1 MTTAAIDAQSVV
13 HAVQDIVPKLRENGQ
28 QAEEQRWIPQ
38 ENIDLLEKTGVFRIA
53 TPSRFGGLDLP
64 VAEQTK
70 ILAEVARGCPSTGW
84 VASVWVSST
93 WLATLF
99 PDRAQEEIFAQPS
112 VRVSGGFTPTGTLKP
127 AEGGYV
133 LNGSWRFNTGC
144 RGADWNIAAT
154 ILENPDGTHA
164 EVIAIVPMSEFTIA
178 DDWHTS
184 AASGT
189 GSSTSTAKDVF
200 VPAHRVVDFGDAI
213 FNATPD
219 RTNTGANG
227 RNYGLFAFVMAET
240 VATFLGTAQGALEL
254 FLERIPGRAIAYTSW
269 ENQALHPLTQIQVA
283 EAANKIAAAKALE
296 SVWLKVLQDRADA
309 GEQPTLEEK
318 ATIRGQGAYAVQLAK
333 EAVEILYRT
342 SGASVIQRSVPLQR
356 FFRDVEGFS
365 LHGFL
370 LLSTNLELHGRV
382 LLGLDPETPLL

>member
-1 MTTAAIDAQSVV
+1 MTTAAIDANSVV
-13 HAVQDIVPKLRENGQ
+13 HAVQDIVPRLRENGR
-28 QAEEQRWIPQ
+28 QAEEERWIPQ
-38 ENIDLLEKTGVFRIA
+38 ENIDLLEKAGVFRIA
-53 TPSRFGGLDLP
+53 TPGRFGGLDLP

-70 ILAEVARGCPSTGW
+70 ILAEIARGCPSTGW

-112 VRVSGGFTPTGTLKP
+112 VRVSGGFTPTGTLTP
-127 AEGGYV
+127 TEGGYV

-184 AASGT
+184 AASAT

-200 VPAHRVVDFGDAI
+200 VPAHRVVDFGEAI

-219 RTNTGANG
+219 RSNTGANG

-269 ENQALHPLTQIQVA
+269 ENQAEHPLTQIKVA
-283 EAANKIAAAKALE
+283 EAANKIAAAQALE
-296 SVWLKVLQDRADA
+296 AVWLKVLQDRADA
-309 GEQPTLEEK
+309 GEQPTTEEK
-318 ATIRGQGAYAVQLAK
+318 ATIRGQGAYAIQLAK

-382 LLGLDPETPLL
+382 LLGLDPDTPLL